1 MARER
6 LRTASAPSVWT
17 SLYSQDPTAAACAT
31 LEEALTALVAK
42 RLVVGHTVQDAR
54 IVSACV
60 GKAWLVDLGT
70 VFGGKP
76 EALEIIGDDVRDIR

>member
-1 MARER
+1 M
-6 LRTASAPSVWT
+6 
-17 SLYSQDPTAAACAT
+17 
-31 LEEALTALVAK
+31 
-42 RLVVGHTVQDAR
+42 VVGHTVQDAG

-60 GKAWLVDLGT
+60 GKAWLVDVGM